1 MFIYKY
7 KINKTKMKNF
17 ELKAEQK
24 EIISQKFPEN
34 IKEIYP
40 IFEDIDK
47 MPKGCAVI
55 GGAARNLA
63 FYVANP
69 SVEGVIPIRDVD
81 IAFFSDEISKDEAD
95 IYAEKFSP
103 EDYIHGHGAQ
113 EIFDIEEYMGSR
125 DFTMN
130 QVIYKDGE
138 LIMSRAAI
146 RDIYKGVIN
155 PCDGRD
161 DYWSYD
167 EDDISTRLA
176 MKAVLQETVL
186 SENVKNIKINDKI
199 YCSRFGRD
207 GYSSYDGFQLA
218 LVIQKSFDYGEN
230 IPQKFIQNVA
240 NSDIFTGSKDIF
252 FDEWGNTREL
262 YDIMTDLNEDILRIP
277 FDFRDS
283 ALEYFMDETNDAI
296 FEEKMKEY
304 EFFENIVDKNGDY
317 RYR

>member
-1 MFIYKY
+1 
-7 KINKTKMKNF
+7 
-17 ELKAEQK
+17 
-24 EIISQKFPEN
+24 
-34 IKEIYP
+34 
-40 IFEDIDK
+40 

-63 FYVANP
+63 FYAANP

-81 IAFFSDEISKDEAD
+81 IAFFPDEISKDEAD

-103 EDYIHGHGAQ
+103 EDYTYGHGAQ
-113 EIFDIEEYMGSR
+113 EIFDIEEYMGGR

-130 QVIYKDGE
+130 QIIYKDGE

-155 PCDGRD
+155 PCDGCD
-161 DYWSYD
+161 NYWGYD

-176 MKAVLQETVL
+176 IKAILQETVL
-186 SENVKNIKINDKI
+186 NENVKNIKINDKI

-230 IPQKFIQNVA
+230 IPRKFIQNVA

-252 FDEWGNTREL
+252 FDEWGNIREL
-262 YDIMTDLNEDILRIP
+262 YDIMTDLNENILRIP

-296 FEEKMKEY
+296 FEEKMKKY

>member
-1 MFIYKY
+1 
-7 KINKTKMKNF
+7 MKNF
-17 ELKAEQK
+17 EFKAERK
-24 EIISQKFPEN
+24 EIISQKIPEN

-69 SVEGVIPIRDVD
+69 SIEGVIPTRDVD
-81 IAFFSDEISKDEAD
+81 IAFFPDEISKDEAD

-103 EDYIHGHGAQ
+103 EDYAHDHGAQ
-113 EIFDIEEYMGSR
+113 EIFDIQEYMDSR

-138 LIMSRAAI
+138 LMMSRAAI

-155 PCDGRD
+155 PCDGRG
-161 DYWSYD
+161 DYWDYD
-167 EDDISTRLA
+167 EDDISTRLT

-186 SENVKNIKINDKI
+186 SENIKNIKINDRI
-199 YCSRFGRD
+199 YCSRFGYD

-218 LVIQKSFDYGEN
+218 LAIQKSFYYGGS
-230 IPQKFIQNVA
+230 IPQKFIQNIV

-252 FDEWGNTREL
+252 FDNRGNVREL
-262 YDIMTDLNEDILRIP
+262 YDIMTDLNEDILRFP

-283 ALEYFMDETNDAI
+283 ALKYFMDETNDAA
-296 FEEKMKEY
+296 FEEEMKKY
-304 EFFENIVDKNGDY
+304 EFFENAVDKNGDY
-317 RYR
+317 KYR